1 MTDDELVN
9 EILELEAEVKTWGKA
24 PRNLADRTPWQVA
37 VVDRSNDLI
46 AFLLGNKPEP
56 ISREEWRKTL
66 PPRTLHHQGE

>member
-66 PPRTLHHQGE
+66 PPRTLHHQEE

>member
-9 EILELEAEVKTWGKA
+9 EILELRAEVKTWGKA
-24 PRNLADRTPWQVA
+24 PRNLSDRTPWQVA

-56 ISREEWRKTL
+56 ISREEGRKTL
-66 PPRTLHHQGE
+66 PPRTLHRQGE

>member
-1 MTDDELVN
+1 M
-9 EILELEAEVKTWGKA
+9 KTWGKA

-66 PPRTLHHQGE
+66 PPRTVYREEGK

>member
-9 EILELEAEVKTWGKA
+9 EILELRAEVKTWGKA

-66 PPRTLHHQGE
+66 PPRTLHRQGE